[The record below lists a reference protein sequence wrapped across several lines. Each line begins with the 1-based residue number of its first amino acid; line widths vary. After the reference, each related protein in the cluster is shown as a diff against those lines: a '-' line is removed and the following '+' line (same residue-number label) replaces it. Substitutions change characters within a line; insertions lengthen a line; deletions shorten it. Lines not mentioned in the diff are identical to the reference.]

1 MPRPSTPPIG
11 LPLGSTAQA
20 MSRAFDDALAAAG
33 GSLPSWLVLI
43 SPKIQPVAN
52 QRALAEAVGIQGATL
67 THHLNAMEQSELI
80 THRAIPRIAGCTWCS
95 SQSRTKPRS
104 DRMRTAAVRFDQRLR
119 VGLTD
124 DEVAGLSGLL
134 RRLRDNVS
142 EDLQHP
148 HPDGRVRVTTP
159 DRHAGPADASAT

>member
-33 GSLPSWLVLI
+33 SLPSWLVLI
-43 SPKIQPVAN
+43 SPKIQPVSN

-80 THRAIPRIAGCTWCS
+80 THRCDPANRRVHVVQLAEQDEATFGPDAHRRCPLRPAAAGRPHRRRGR
-95 SQSRTKPRS
+95 RT
-104 DRMRTAAVRFDQRLR
+104 L
-119 VGLTD
+119 
-124 DEVAGLSGLL
+124 
-134 RRLRDNVS
+134 
-142 EDLQHP
+142 
-148 HPDGRVRVTTP
+148 
-159 DRHAGPADASAT
+159 GPAPAIT